1 MNFFL
6 RRCIVTVIFV
16 VSCVIFLMN
25 CNGTRIV
32 VEKNTSPKSNQPIP
46 HAVKG
51 PPPWAPAHGYRAK
64 YKYRYYPSS
73 RVYYDTGRGIY
84 FYYNDGD
91 WHVSVSLPKE
101 IRIDVDDFVALEM
114 DADKPYKYHSEVE
127 KKYPPGKVKIKNN
140 KNKNKWKG

>member
-1 MNFFL
+1 MASIRL
-6 RRCIVTVIFV
+6 C
-16 VSCVIFLMN
+16 
-25 CNGTRIV
+25 
-32 VEKNTSPKSNQPIP
+32 
-46 HAVKG
+46 
-51 PPPWAPAHGYRAK
+51 
-64 YKYRYYPSS
+64 
-73 RVYYDTGRGIY
+73 